1 MSSTMA
7 WNMVVS
13 LTLAAVTT
21 AVSGSPL
28 ASQIRCSLDPG
39 LPRSTGFAPTWSPAL
54 GPHAHGVHAR
64 LRPVQLALLAEAIQH
79 LQVELVEHAGVD
91 PFAEPPPAGRRRAAA
106 ELAGRQQPPG
116 SRGAGHEHD
125 RGQAGP
131 VGDGAVPAAV
141 GRPRRSRQQGRA
153 TSAHSSSDTRSSA
166 RAVMTP
172 DPARPTPKGAKQR
185 LSA

>member
-1 MSSTMA
+1 MSSTTA

-28 ASQIRCSLDPG
+28 ASQARWSLLPG

-64 LRPVQLALLAEAIQH
+64 PRPVELALLAQAVQD
-79 LQVELVEHAGVD
+79 LQVQGVEDAGVG
-91 PFAEPPPAGRRRAAA
+91 PLGEAAPAGRRGAAA
-106 ELAGRQQPPG
+106 ELAGRQEPP
-116 SRGAGHEHD
+116 RGRGGGHVDD

-131 VGDGAVPAAV
+131 IRDGAVPAAI
-141 GRPRRSRQQGRA
+141 GRPRRGRQQGRDQRPQLVRHQVI
-153 TSAHSSSDTRSSA
+153 SK
-166 RAVMTP
+166 VVVTP
-172 DPARPTPKGAKQR
+172 DPARPTPKER
-185 LSA
+185 